1 MKDIKLIAMDVDG
14 VLTDGSI
21 IYGAGDLEI
30 KVFYVKDGQG
40 ITLARRAKIEIAFI
54 TSRVSDALI
63 KRAKDL
69 GVIEVHQGVEDKW
82 ECLKKIIKRYNITPK
97 EVAYIGDDIID
108 IPVMKKVG
116 FPVAVA
122 DAVEEVKNIA
132 KYITK
137 TPGGRGAIREV
148 IEMILKQQSDKN

>member
-69 GVIEVHQGVEDKW
+69 GVIEVHQGVKDKW

-137 TPGGRGAIREV
+137 TPGGRGAVREV
-148 IEMILKQQSDKN
+148 IEMILK